1 MHDPLPRWLYARISY
16 SSTYLTQ
23 IHNWHMYTLYA
34 GATKML
40 LHIDKNFTMGIL
52 ISSSMVFICANMK
65 LCIKII
71 FLNFISI
78 NGSYEKLVY
87 YIFQNV
93 KLGIPRHPVSDY
105 GTFFC
110 TNQNLHIQWMKT
122 KYISAFLL
130 LVRTKLCYFAVWI
143 LFTCHLEF
151 SLFVF

>member
-1 MHDPLPRWLYARISY
+1 
-16 SSTYLTQ
+16 
-23 IHNWHMYTLYA
+23 MYTLYA

-52 ISSSMVFICANMK
+52 ISSPMVFICANMK

-110 TNQNLHIQWMKT
+110 TNQNLHIPWMKT

-130 LVRTKLCYFAVWI
+130 LVLQGSTSFVQNFVILLFESCSLAILNFHCLYFKW
-143 LFTCHLEF
+143 
-151 SLFVF
+151 